1 MEVKQIYTLVNAA
14 TQEILGESAVLQENL
29 SNLVDVGTA
38 VFNASAVEQYA
49 GKLVDHIGRMVF
61 VDRPYSGGAPSV
73 MMDSWDYGS
82 VLEKVSTELPEASE
96 NEDFELEDGAS
107 YDPNVFY
114 RPVVTTKF
122 FNKRVTF
129 EIDRSITKK
138 QIRESFSS
146 AAQMNS
152 FLSMLYTAVDKS
164 MTVKMDSLIMRTI
177 NNMIAET
184 VHADY
189 AAASISS
196 KSGIK
201 AVNLLYLYNDQFN
214 KSITAADALT
224 DPDFIRYSAYVMG
237 VYEARLSRISKLF
250 NIGAQDRFTP
260 RDLLHVVLLSDF
272 RKAAAVYLQ
281 SDTFHQDLVALPRS
295 EDVPYWQGSGTG
307 YAFTDTAKI
316 YESATPGGNA
326 VTATGVL
333 AVMFDRDALGVSC
346 LNRRVRSHW
355 NDKAEFWNEFN
366 KMECGLWNDPAENMV
381 VFFVA

>member
-1 MEVKQIYTLVNAA
+1 MEVKQIYTLVNDA
-14 TQEILGESAVLQENL
+14 TKEILGDSAVLQENL
-29 SNLVDVGTA
+29 GNLVDIGTA
-38 VFNASAVEQYA
+38 IFNASAVEQYA

-82 VLEKVSTELPEASE
+82 VMEKVSTDLPEASE
-96 NEDFELEDGAS
+96 NEDWELEDGAS

-138 QIRESFSS
+138 QIRESFNS

-152 FLSMLYTAVDKS
+152 FLSMLYSAVDKS

-189 AAASISS
+189 GAASISS

-201 AVNLLYLYNDQFN
+201 AVNLLYLYNQQFT
-214 KSITAADALT
+214 KSLTAADALT
-224 DPDFIRYSAYVMG
+224 DPDFIRYAAYVMG
-237 VYEARLSRISKLF
+237 LYEARLSRISKLF

-307 YAFTDTAKI
+307 YAFADVGKVYVT
-316 YESATPGGNA
+316 SASGDS
-326 VTATGVL
+326 VTVTGVL
-333 AVMFDRDALGVSC
+333 GIMFDRDALGVTC
-346 LNRRVRSHW
+346 LDRSVETQY
-355 NDKAEFWNEFN
+355 NPKARFWNNFYKFDAGYFN
-366 KMECGLWNDPAENMV
+366 DFNENFV
-381 VFFVA
+381 VFFAA

>member
-214 KSITAADALT
+214 KSITASDALT
-224 DPDFIRYSAYVMG
+224 DPDFIRYAAYVMG

-307 YAFTDTAKI
+307 YAFTDTGKV
-316 YESATPGGNA
+316 Y
-326 VTATGVL
+326 VTTASGDSVTVTGVL
-333 AVMFDRDALGVSC
+333 GIMFDRDALGVTC
-346 LNRRVRSHW
+346 LDRSVETQY
-355 NDKAEFWNEFN
+355 NPKARFWNNFYKFDAGYFN
-366 KMECGLWNDPAENMV
+366 DFNENFV
-381 VFFVA
+381 VFFAA

>member
-73 MMDSWDYGS
+73 MMDSWGYGS

-129 EIDRSITKK
+129 EFDRSITKK

-214 KSITAADALT
+214 KSITASDALT
-224 DPDFIRYSAYVMG
+224 DPDFIRYAAYVMG

-307 YAFTDTAKI
+307 YAFTDTGKV
-316 YESATPGGNA
+316 Y
-326 VTATGVL
+326 VTTASGDSVTVTGVL
-333 AVMFDRDALGVSC
+333 GIMFDRDALGVTC
-346 LNRRVRSHW
+346 LDRSVETQYNPKARFW
-355 NDKAEFWNEFN
+355 TNFYKFDAGYFNDFNENF
-366 KMECGLWNDPAENMV
+366 V
-381 VFFVA
+381 VFFAA

>member
-129 EIDRSITKK
+129 EFDRSITKK

-214 KSITAADALT
+214 KSITASDALT
-224 DPDFIRYSAYVMG
+224 DPDFIRYAAYVMG

-307 YAFTDTAKI
+307 YAFTDTGKV
-316 YESATPGGNA
+316 Y
-326 VTATGVL
+326 VTTASGDSVTVTGVL
-333 AVMFDRDALGVSC
+333 GIMFDRDALGVTC
-346 LNRRVRSHW
+346 LDRSVETQYNPKARFW
-355 NDKAEFWNEFN
+355 TNFYKFDAGYFNDFNENF
-366 KMECGLWNDPAENMV
+366 V
-381 VFFVA
+381 VFFAA

>member
-1 MEVKQIYTLVNAA
+1 MEVKQIYTLVNDA
-14 TQEILGESAVLQENL
+14 TKEILGDSAVLQENL
-29 SNLVDVGTA
+29 GNLVDIGTA
-38 VFNASAVEQYA
+38 IFNASAVEKYA

-82 VLEKVSTELPEASE
+82 VMEKVSTDLPEASE
-96 NEDFELEDGAS
+96 NEDWELEDGAS

-114 RPVVTTKF
+114 RPVVSAKF

-138 QIRESFSS
+138 QIRESFNS

-189 AAASISS
+189 GTAAITS

-201 AVNLLYLYNDQFN
+201 AVNLLYLYNDQFT
-214 KSITAADALT
+214 KSLTAADALT
-224 DPDFIRYSAYVMG
+224 DPDFIRYAAYVMG
-237 VYEARLSRISKLF
+237 LYESRLSRISKLF

-272 RKAAAVYLQ
+272 KKAAAVYLQ

-307 YAFTDTAKI
+307 YAFSDTGKV
-316 YESATPGGNA
+316 YVTSASGDS
-326 VTATGVL
+326 VTVTGVL
-333 AVMFDRDALGVSC
+333 GIMFDRDSLGVTC
-346 LNRRVRSHW
+346 LDRSVETQY
-355 NDKAEFWNEFN
+355 NPKARFWNNFYKFDAGYFN
-366 KMECGLWNDPAENMV
+366 DFNENFV
-381 VFFVA
+381 VFFAA

>member
-1 MEVKQIYTLVNAA
+1 MEVKQIYTLVNNA
-14 TQEILGESAVLQENL
+14 TKEILGESALLQEDL
-29 SNLVDVGTA
+29 GNLVDVGTA
-38 VFNASAVEQYA
+38 IFNASAVEQYA

-73 MMDSWDYGS
+73 MMDSWEYGS
-82 VLEKVSTELPEASE
+82 VLEKVSTELPDASE
-96 NEDFELEDGAS
+96 NEDFELENGAS

-146 AAQMNS
+146 ATQMNG

-189 AAASISS
+189 GAAAISS

-201 AVNLLYLYNDQFN
+201 AVNLLYLYNQQFS
-214 KSITAADALT
+214 KSLTAADALT
-224 DPDFIRYSAYVMG
+224 DPDFIRYAAYVMG
-237 VYEARLSRISKLF
+237 LYEARLSRISKLF
-250 NIGAQDRFTP
+250 NIGSQDRFTP

-307 YAFTDTAKI
+307 YAFSDTGKV
-316 YESATPGGNA
+316 YVTSASGDS
-326 VTATGVL
+326 VTVTGVL
-333 AVMFDRDALGVSC
+333 GIMFDRDALGVTC
-346 LNRRVRSHW
+346 LDRSVETQY
-355 NDKAEFWNEFN
+355 NPKARFWNNFYKFDAGYFN
-366 KMECGLWNDPAENMV
+366 DFNENFV
-381 VFFVA
+381 VFFAA

>member
-1 MEVKQIYTLVNAA
+1 MEVKQIYTLVNDA
-14 TQEILGESAVLQENL
+14 TKEILGDSAVLQENL
-29 SNLVDVGTA
+29 GNMVDIGTA
-38 VFNASAVEQYA
+38 IFNASAVEQYA
-49 GKLVDHIGRMVF
+49 GKLVDNIGRMVF

-73 MMDSWDYGS
+73 MMDSWEFGS

-96 NEDFELEDGAS
+96 NEDWELEDGAS

-146 AAQMNS
+146 ATQMNG
-152 FLSMLYTAVDKS
+152 FLSMLYSAVDKS

-189 AAASISS
+189 GAASISS

-201 AVNLLYLYNDQFN
+201 AVNLLYLYNQQFT
-214 KSITAADALT
+214 KSLTAADALT
-224 DPDFIRYSAYVMG
+224 DPDFIRYAAYVMG
-237 VYEARLSRISKLF
+237 LYEARLSRISKLF
-250 NIGAQDRFTP
+250 NIGGQDRFTP

-307 YAFTDTAKI
+307 YAFADVGKVYVT
-316 YESATPGGNA
+316 SASGDS
-326 VTATGVL
+326 VTVTGVL
-333 AVMFDRDALGVSC
+333 GIMFDRDALGVTC
-346 LNRRVRSHW
+346 LDRSVETQY
-355 NDKAEFWNEFN
+355 NPKARFWNNFYKFDAGYFN
-366 KMECGLWNDPAENMV
+366 DFNENFV
-381 VFFVA
+381 VFFAA

>member
-1 MEVKQIYTLVNAA
+1 MEVKQIYTLVNDA
-14 TQEILGESAVLQENL
+14 TKEILGDSVLLQENL
-29 SNLVDVGTA
+29 GNLVDIGTA
-38 VFNASAVEQYA
+38 IFNASAVEQYA

-73 MMDSWDYGS
+73 MMDSWEFGS
-82 VLEKVSTELPEASE
+82 VLEKVSSDLPEASE
-96 NEDFELEDGAS
+96 NEDWELEDGAS

-146 AAQMNS
+146 ATQMNG

-201 AVNLLYLYNDQFN
+201 AVNLLYLYNQQFT
-214 KSITAADALT
+214 KSLTADDALT
-224 DPDFIRYSAYVMG
+224 DPDFIRYAAYVMG
-237 VYEARLSRISKLF
+237 LYEARLSRISKLF

-272 RKAAAVYLQ
+272 KKAAAVYLQ

-307 YAFTDTAKI
+307 YAFTDTGKV
-316 YESATPGGNA
+316 YVTSASGDS
-326 VTATGVL
+326 VTVTGVL
-333 AVMFDRDALGVSC
+333 GIMFDRDALGVTC
-346 LNRRVRSHW
+346 LDRSVESQY
-355 NDKAEFWNEFN
+355 NPKARFWNNFYKFDAGYFN
-366 KMECGLWNDPAENMV
+366 DFNENFV
-381 VFFVA
+381 VFFAA